1 MPAPSSWASRSLL
14 TGLAGAAL
22 LAPIEAA
29 SLEPLEG
36 DLLWV
41 STTLLFG
48 LGTAIALLL
57 LAQER
62 LVVVLRRQSDRPL
75 LVAMIRSAGGLL
87 AFIPV
92 TAHLFEGAFASSLPG
107 AAAAPY
113 VLPAL
118 GYLGLVVVVWLG
130 ARLLE
135 VGTAKVPLASLRR
148 RRRVAGVALVLLAIA
163 MELANRSLFR
173 SEYPDI
179 HTFLLMAACVSVGM
193 ALRLLVLAPAAGPGR
208 RATLLLM
215 LLMLAASA
223 NFAHCLNG
231 GLQSPEARLAVATR
245 GNHTRMLVRLVRGLS
260 DRDGDGFAAILG
272 GADCDDNDPAIH
284 PDARELVGN
293 DVDEDCDGYIASVDL
308 TVARDEAEEARD
320 EEVGQWI
327 ESEEVRAVRER
338 LGAAP
343 ILLLSVDALRGDVLQ
358 DTPKNREDFPNLFA
372 LLDASTSFSYA
383 FSPAAGTDLSVSSML
398 TGRIDPFSTVDTTL
412 AEALADRGYRGY
424 AVIPSEV
431 LRYVGKTLITRG
443 LTEHRRLVN
452 DLHERDVGSYT
463 TSHRTTQRGLE
474 YLDRHLAGDD
484 ADAPIFLW
492 LHYFDVHE
500 HDEVE
505 GHDRHLRSLTGDQPL
520 PPGKEPKY
528 RAMVGLVDRAVGDV
542 ITALRERDLWD
553 RTIIVFAS
561 DHGESLGEDPRL
573 PDNHG
578 RVLYNPLTH
587 IPLSIRLPGVPA
599 RRSEAPVTL
608 VDVMPTLLSL
618 AEAPLPGGLD
628 GDTLLPHILPGAPD
642 SLREAPRPLI
652 LNESDQHGVVLW
664 PHKLLVR
671 GDENITELFD
681 LRRDFEE
688 RDNLAASSPDTVG
701 ELTQIYQA
709 APPVNLDRT
718 SKGRRLRE
726 RAAARPDEP

>member
-1 MPAPSSWASRSLL
+1 MSAPSTWASRSLL

-29 SLEPLEG
+29 SLAPLEG

-41 STTLLFG
+41 SATLLLG
-48 LGTAIALLL
+48 LGTAISLLL

-62 LVVVLRRQSDRPL
+62 LVTVLRRGRDRPL
-75 LVAMIRSAGGLL
+75 LTAMIRSAAGLL
-87 AFIPV
+87 AFVPV

-113 VLPAL
+113 VLPLL
-118 GYLGLVVVVWLG
+118 GYLGLVLVVWIG

-135 VGTAKVPLASLRR
+135 VGSASAALPVLRR
-148 RRRVAGVALVLLAIA
+148 RRRLAGLALLLLAA
-163 MELANRSLFR
+163 ALELANRSLFR

-179 HTFLLMAACVSVGM
+179 HTFLVMAACVSLGV
-193 ALRLLVLAPAAGPGR
+193 ALRLLLLAPDRGPGR
-208 RATLLLM
+208 RSALLLTA
-215 LLMLAASA
+215 LTLGASA
-223 NFAHCLNG
+223 NFALCLSS
-231 GLQSPEARLAVATR
+231 GLQSPESRLAVATR

-272 GADCDDNDPAIH
+272 GADCDDHDPAIH
-284 PDARELVGN
+284 PDAREIVGN
-293 DVDEDCDGYIASVDL
+293 DVDEDCDGFVASVDM
-308 TVARDEAEEARD
+308 TVALEEAEEARE

-327 ESEEVRAVRER
+327 ERDEVRALRAR

-358 DTPKNREDFPNLFA
+358 DTPRNRADFPNLFE
-372 LLDASTSFSYA
+372 LLDASTSFAYA

-398 TGRIDPFSTVDTTL
+398 TGRVDPFSTVDVTL
-412 AEALADRGYRGY
+412 AEALAERGYRGY

-443 LTEHRRLVN
+443 LADYRRLVN
-452 DLHERDVGSYT
+452 DLHQRDVGSYT

-474 YLDRHLAGDD
+474 YLDRHLAGEHS
-484 ADAPIFLW
+484 AAPFFLW

-505 GHDRHLRSLTGDQPL
+505 SRDRHLRALTGDEPL

-528 RAMVGLVDRAVGDV
+528 RAMVALVDRAVGDV
-542 ITALRERDLWD
+542 ITALRERDLWET
-553 RTIIVFAS
+553 TIIVFAS

-587 IPLSIRLPGVPA
+587 IPLSVRLPGAPP

-618 AEAPLPGGLD
+618 AEAPLPEGLD

-681 LRRDFEE
+681 LSRDFAE
-688 RDNLAASSPDTVG
+688 RDNLAGIAPETVG

-709 APPVNLDRT
+709 APAVDLDRT

-726 RAAARPDEP
+726 RAAARPDRP